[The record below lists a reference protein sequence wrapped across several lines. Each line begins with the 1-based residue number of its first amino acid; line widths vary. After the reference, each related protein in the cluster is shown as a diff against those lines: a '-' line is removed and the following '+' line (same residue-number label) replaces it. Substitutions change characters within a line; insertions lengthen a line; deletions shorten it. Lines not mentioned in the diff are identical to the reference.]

1 MLKNINSLLF
11 HIPHSSLFIPS
22 DANFLETKYYE
33 LYRNINLLTDFHTD
47 KLFSFKSVYHN
58 NIEEII
64 FNYNRFYLDIERF
77 WNDGDEVMSKVGQG
91 AKYTHDCFGEEIRA
105 YFNIDELN
113 KLKTIYDDYHNNLN
127 ETTINLIN
135 KFTNCLLIDCHSFSE
150 ILKPDSSDICIGY
163 NDDFTKLPDN
173 TIGKIINIINDNG
186 YSCSI
191 NDPYSGSMIPNEIY
205 NNEENYNGK
214 FYSLMF
220 EINKKIYLND
230 DNSINY
236 GKFNKIKTVLNQII
250 L

>member
-11 HIPHSSLFIPS
+11 HIPHASLFIPN

-33 LYRNINLLTDFHTD
+33 LHRSINLLTDFHTD
-47 KLFSFKSVYHN
+47 KLFSFKDN
-58 NIEEII
+58 TNDNIEEII
-64 FNYNRFYLDIERF
+64 FNYNRFYLDVERF
-77 WNDGDEVMSKVGQG
+77 WNDNNEVMSNVGQG
-91 AKYTHDCFGEEIRA
+91 AKYTHDCFGEEIRT
-105 YFNIDELN
+105 YFSVDELN
-113 KLKTIYDDYHNNLN
+113 KLKSIYDNYHNNLN
-127 ETTINLIN
+127 KTTINLIN
-135 KFTNCLLIDCHSFSE
+135 KFNNSLLIDCHSFSE
-150 ILKPDSSDICIGY
+150 ILKPDVCDICIGY

-205 NNEENYNGK
+205 NNESYNGK

-236 GKFNKIKTVLNQII
+236 DKFNKIKNVLNNII
-250 L
+250 FQ